1 MWYNKIMEEFNS
13 KRIPLA
19 ERMRPTTFEDFVGQ
33 EHIARKGSLF
43 RRAIEAGTLG
53 SAIFFGPPG
62 TGKTTL
68 ANIISNMDNGIFKKL
83 NAVSSGVSDAK
94 KIIDEARKDKSLFS
108 RQTYLLLD
116 ECHRWSKAQSDCI
129 LAAVEDGTIVFIGT
143 TTENPYHSMTPAI
156 VSRSKVFEFKPL
168 EKQDIKKA
176 LLRAVEDKQKG
187 LGQFNIKISDEA
199 LNHLAWAAGGDL
211 RSAYASLEL
220 AALTTKP
227 NEKGEIVIDLSVAE
241 NCVQQ
246 KAFSL
251 DETKYYDYLSAFCK
265 SIRGSDPD
273 AALFYSSRM
282 IEAGVDPQIIARRLI
297 AHCSEDIGMAD
308 SNALLLATCAL
319 YSIKNLGVPEALLN
333 LSHAIVYACTA
344 EKSNSVY
351 LAMAK
356 AQEAAKKY
364 PDAEAPYHLRN
375 HPSINDT
382 KKAKYKY
389 PHDYGGWVKQQYL
402 PDELKNEV
410 FYNPSPNGKE
420 KNIKVKK

>member
-1 MWYNKIMEEFNS
+1 MWYNKIMEEFNA

-33 EHIARKGSLF
+33 EHIARNGSLF

-94 KIIDEARKDKSLFS
+94 KIIEDARKDKSLFS

-187 LGQFNIKISDEA
+187 LGQFNIKLSEEA

-220 AALTTKP
+220 ATLTTKP
-227 NEKGEIVIDLSVAE
+227 NENGEIVIDLSVAE
-241 NCVQQ
+241 DCVQQ

-364 PDAEAPYHLRN
+364 PDAEVPYHLRN

>member
-1 MWYNKIMEEFNS
+1 MEEFNS

-94 KIIDEARKDKSLFS
+94 KIIDDARKDKSLFS

-364 PDAEAPYHLRN
+364 PDAETPYHLRN

>member
-1 MWYNKIMEEFNS
+1 MEEFNS

-94 KIIDEARKDKSLFS
+94 KIIEDARKDKSLFS

-364 PDAEAPYHLRN
+364 PDAETPYHLRN

>member
-1 MWYNKIMEEFNS
+1 MEEFNA

-33 EHIARKGSLF
+33 EHIARNGSLF

-94 KIIDEARKDKSLFS
+94 KIIEDARKDKSLFS

-187 LGQFNIKISDEA
+187 LGQFNIKLSEEA

-220 AALTTKP
+220 ATLTTKP
-227 NEKGEIVIDLSVAE
+227 NENGEIVIDLSVAE
-241 NCVQQ
+241 DCVQQ

-364 PDAEAPYHLRN
+364 PDAEVPYHLRN